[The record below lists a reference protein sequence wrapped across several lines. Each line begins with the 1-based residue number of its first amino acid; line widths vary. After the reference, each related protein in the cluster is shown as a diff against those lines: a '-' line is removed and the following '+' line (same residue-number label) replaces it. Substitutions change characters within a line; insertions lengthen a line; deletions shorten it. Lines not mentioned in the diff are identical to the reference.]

1 MSNRKTKEIEENE
14 INTDTGHGSYTAERI
29 KVLQGLEAVRK
40 RPAMYIGSTGTSGL
54 HHLVY
59 EVVDNSIDEALA
71 GFCNKIEVTIHE
83 DNSVTVEDN
92 GRGIPVDIHKEEGRS
107 AAEVV
112 MTTLHAGGKFDSES
126 YQFSGGLHGV
136 GVSVV
141 NALSQFLE
149 LEIWRDGSLYTQRY
163 ERGRPVTPFEVA
175 GKTKRRG
182 TKIRFLA
189 DADVFE
195 TLDFSFDTLSQR
207 LRELSFLNS
216 GLKITIADE
225 RTEKKH
231 EFQYKGGI
239 VSFVEY
245 LNKNKTPVHPKPV
258 HLQGDKEGVF
268 IDIAL
273 QYNDGYA
280 ENIFAFAN
288 NINTIDGGTHMVGFK
303 SALTRTLNN
312 YASNHNSLR
321 NLKMALTGEDAREGL
336 TGVISVKLSNPQ
348 FEGQTKAKLG
358 NSEVKGLV
366 EALVNERLG
375 TYFEENPSVAKRIL
389 EKVVDAAR
397 AREAARKAKELTRRK
412 GFLDTDSL
420 PGKLADCQERDP
432 RESEIFIVEGDSAGG
447 SAKQGRDRR
456 NQAILPL
463 RGKIL
468 NVEKARFD
476 QMLSN
481 QEIKTLITALG
492 TGVGKDDYNLDK
504 LRYHRVIIMTDVDV
518 DGSHIRTL
526 LLTLFYRQMFPLIEN
541 GYLYV
546 AQPPLYRVKKGKEEP
561 LYLHKEEELENYLL
575 EKGIEG
581 LRLIL
586 GEKKNSL
593 GGKSLLESVKKI
605 IRHKKLLE
613 RLAKRKMDPEILFSF
628 AKQESLSKSSLRAE
642 KEVKRIIEGMKRN
655 LKEMGSK
662 SEKEFR
668 LEKDAEHGGY
678 TIHCL
683 SSTNGTHFE
692 TLLNMDLITSP
703 QFEELQKIVQQLTL
717 LGTPPFSLHTG
728 EETKTLS
735 DFTQLVEQIFAHGK
749 KGVEIQRYKGL
760 GEMNPEQLWDT
771 TMNPESRTLLQVRVE
786 DAVKADEIFT
796 VLMGDQVEPR
806 REFIQRN
813 ALSVT
818 NLDI

>member
-1 MSNRKTKEIEENE
+1 
-14 INTDTGHGSYTAERI
+14 
-29 KVLQGLEAVRK
+29 
-40 RPAMYIGSTGTSGL
+40 
-54 HHLVY
+54 
-59 EVVDNSIDEALA
+59 VDNSIDEALG
-71 GFCNKIEVTIHE
+71 GFCNKIDVTIH
-83 DNSVTVEDN
+83 DDDSVTVEDN
-92 GRGIPVDIHKEEGRS
+92 GRGIPVDIHKEEGRP

-126 YQFSGGLHGV
+126 YQYSGGLHGV

-141 NALSQFLE
+141 NALSEFLE
-149 LEIWRDGSLYTQRY
+149 LEIWRDGNLFTQRY

-182 TKIRFLA
+182 TKIWFRP
-189 DADVFE
+189 DKEIFE

-216 GLKITIADE
+216 GLKITIVDE
-225 RTEKKH
+225 RSDKKH

-245 LNKNKTPVHPKPV
+245 LNKNKTPVHPKPI
-258 HLQGDKEGVF
+258 HLEGEKEGIY

-273 QYNDGYA
+273 QYNEGYA
-280 ENIFAFAN
+280 ENIFSFAN
-288 NINTIDGGTHMVGFK
+288 NINTIDGGTHIVGFK

-312 YASNHNSLR
+312 YASSHNSLR
-321 NLKMALTGEDAREGL
+321 NLKVALTGEDAREGL
-336 TGVISVKLSNPQ
+336 TGVVSIKLSNPQ

-366 EALVNERLG
+366 EGRVNERLG
-375 TYFEENPSVAKRIL
+375 TYFEENPSIAKRIL

-412 GFLDTDSL
+412 GILETDSL

-456 NQAILPL
+456 IQAILPL

-504 LRYHRVIIMTDVDV
+504 LRYHRVIIMTDADV

-541 GYLYV
+541 GYLYI
-546 AQPPLYRVKKGKEEP
+546 AQPPLYRVKKGKESP
-561 LYLHKEEELENYLL
+561 IYLHKEEELENYLL

-581 LRLIL
+581 LRLNL
-586 GEKKNSL
+586 GEGKNSL
-593 GGKSLLESVKKI
+593 SGKGLLDFVKKI

-613 RLAKRKMDPEILFSF
+613 RLARRKMDPEILFAF
-628 AKQESLSKSSLRAE
+628 AKQESISKGSLRGE
-642 KEVKRIIEGMKRN
+642 KEVKRIIAGLKKD
-655 LKEMGSK
+655 LKEMGSNR
-662 SEKEFR
+662 EREFR
-668 LEKDAEHGGY
+668 LEKDAEHGTY
-678 TIHCL
+678 YILCL
-683 SSTNGTHFE
+683 SSANGSHFE
-692 TLLNMDLITSP
+692 TLINADLIASP
-703 QFEELQKIVQQLTL
+703 QFEELQKIVQQLKAVGAPPL
-717 LGTPPFSLHTG
+717 LLHTG
-728 EETKTLS
+728 EESKAIS
-735 DFTQLVEQIFAHGK
+735 DFAQLVEEIFVHGK
-749 KGVEIQRYKGL
+749 KGMEIQRYKGL
-760 GEMNPEQLWDT
+760 GEMNPEQLWET

-806 REFIQRN
+806 RDFIQRN